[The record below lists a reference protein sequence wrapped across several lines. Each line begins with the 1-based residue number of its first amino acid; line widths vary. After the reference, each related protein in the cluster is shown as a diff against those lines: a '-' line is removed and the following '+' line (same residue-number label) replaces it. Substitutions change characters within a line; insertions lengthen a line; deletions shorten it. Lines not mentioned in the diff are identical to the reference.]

1 MREAPEWLEPR
12 RGSFELVARFADFYQ
27 EVAAIKQAQA
37 DGWLGAYLAGEHAPQ
52 PGTGAEFAQRISARL
67 LGALRRQERRCSDGE
82 ASEAGQLERKALYL
96 MAALADEILIFELEW
111 PGRDAWLAVLLEQS
125 MFGSSH
131 AGSRF
136 FAMAEQLV
144 RDDLRTPLHVDL
156 AAVFLLAMELGFK
169 GRYRAR
175 QAQPQLDKIRGQL
188 YQLVSS
194 SASGTPSESEHAF
207 AQAYAYSLTGHRD
220 ERLAP
225 VSPWRNLGLYGLI
238 GYLLL
243 TTAAWI
249 VLMHPFERYLNT

>member
-1 MREAPEWLEPR
+1 MREGPEWLEPHPDT
-12 RGSFELVARFADFYQ
+12 FELVARFADFYQ
-27 EVAAIKQAQA
+27 EVAAIKRAQA
-37 DGWLGAYLAGEHAPQ
+37 DGWLAAYLAGENSPAPS
-52 PGTGAEFAQRISARL
+52 TAAEFAQRVSARL
-67 LGALRRQERRCSDGE
+67 LGALRLQERRCSE
-82 ASEAGQLERKALYL
+82 EPSSEAGQLERKALYL
-96 MAALADEILIFELEW
+96 MAAVADEILIFELEW
-111 PGRDAWLAVLLEQS
+111 PGRDAWLTVLLEQS
-125 MFGSSH
+125 MFDSSN

-144 RDDLRTPLHVDL
+144 RDDLRSPLRVDL

-194 SASGTPSESEHAF
+194 AGADVGESRHAF
-207 AQAYAYSLTGHRD
+207 AQAYGYVLQGQRD

-225 VSPWRNLGLYGLI
+225 VSPWRNLGLYGLL

-243 TTAAWI
+243 TTVAWI
-249 VLMHPFERYLNT
+249 VLMHPFERYLNG